1 MADSLK
7 ELIITLKVDGT
18 QQARAALDAV
28 DKAMGSTAKSAKD
41 MDQSVG
47 KAGQGLTAF
56 GVFVANIA
64 ANAVTA
70 LARGMAN
77 LGFNIAENIITEAA
91 EAELI
96 MKKLTAAILTAGYS
110 VEDILPD
117 IEALADEIATT
128 TKFTDDEVKGLA
140 AYALSLGAT
149 KDQLKDIIQV
159 STDFATVQK
168 VDLQSAVQGFT
179 KSLQG
184 NIRPLK
190 QLFPALKD
198 MSEGAA
204 KAGGAIDFVRG
215 KMGGAAAAEIDSFS
229 GQMIQL
235 KKNFADIY
243 ETLGMPIINY
253 LGPLLKDINAL
264 IRPYTGS
271 EILTKFSQGFVD
283 AIEKIAVYM
292 YDFYLFMTGGKSWL
306 GLLLKIDAN
315 APIFVK
321 LTETFKTFFLY
332 LARKTGEWAIP
343 IGIEIGKGIL
353 LGFLSTISEIQKSIA
368 DAMPKWFLP
377 KYILE
382 QYGNIGSKA
391 VEKMAP
397 SFNLPTIQSKE
408 YLDPNVQRYFP
419 PPQETIP
426 VEMMQ
431 QSQQSR
437 APQGNS
443 NINQDI
449 KMYVTGETAVDAL
462 SRQLKSAMNTFKT
475 NVVA

>member
-7 ELIITLKVDGT
+7 ELIISLKVDGT

-28 DKAMGSTAKSAKD
+28 DKAMGNTAKSAKD
-41 MDQSVG
+41 LDTSVG
-47 KAGQGLTAF
+47 KAGQGLTTF

-77 LGFNIAENIITEAA
+77 LGLNIAENIINEAA

-96 MKKLTAAILTAGYS
+96 MKKLTAAIEKAGYS
-110 VEDILPD
+110 SEQTIPE
-117 IEALADEIATT
+117 IEALADEIANT
-128 TKFTDDEVKGLA
+128 TKFTDDEVKALA

-149 KDQLKDIIQV
+149 KDQLKDIIEV

-204 KAGGAIDFVRG
+204 RAGGALDFVRG
-215 KMGGAAAAEIDSFS
+215 KMGGAAAAEIDSYT
-229 GQMIQL
+229 GQVIQL
-235 KKNFADIY
+235 KKTFNDIF
-243 ETLGMPIINY
+243 ETLGTPIISY
-253 LGPLLKDINAL
+253 LTPLIRDLTAL
-264 IRPYTGS
+264 ISPYSNS
-271 EILTKFSQGFVD
+271 EFLTNFSQGFVD
-283 AIEKIAVYM
+283 VINEIAVYV
-292 YDFYLFMTGGKSWL
+292 YDFYLFMTGGKSAL
-306 GLLLKIDAN
+306 GVLLKIDAN

-321 LTETFKTFFLY
+321 LTEAFKTFFLY

-343 IGIEIGKGIL
+343 IGVEIGKGIL
-353 LGFLSTISEIQKSIA
+353 IGFLSTISEIQKTIA
-368 DAMPKWFLP
+368 GAMPNWFLP

-382 QYGNIGSKA
+382 QYGNIGAKA
-391 VEKMAP
+391 VEKISP
-397 SFNLPTIQSKE
+397 KLNFPTSQSKE

-426 VEMMQ
+426 TEMMQ
-431 QSQQSR
+431 QLQKTS
-437 APQGNS
+437 AVQGNS
-443 NINQDI
+443 SINQDI

-462 SRQLKSAMNTFKT
+462 SRQLKATMNTFKT